1 MSLSNYMKH
10 TKAKRVGKKKFNQ
23 LINEEINKVEA
34 HRPPRVKRNGKE
46 IKTDLQTEYI
56 KDKEEIS
63 ATSAISKRPLSKQG
77 RLKTAYFNTPCIY
90 LLYKND
96 KIVYIG
102 QTKCLA
108 KRIADH
114 FESDK
119 DFDHFVVHSFVT
131 DDYVRLKKEE
141 ILIRK
146 HKPAYNIVH
155 K

>member
-1 MSLSNYMKH
+1 MKG
-10 TKAKRVGKKKFNQ
+10 ARARRVGKKKFNQ

-46 IKTDLQTEYI
+46 INPDIQQDYI
-56 KDKEEIS
+56 KDKEEIA
-63 ATSAISKRPLSKQG
+63 ATSSVSIRPLSKQG
-77 RLKTAYFNTPCIY
+77 RLKTSYLNTPCIY
-90 LLYKND
+90 MLYKND

-114 FESDK
+114 LQSDK
-119 DFDHFVVHSFVT
+119 DFDSFAVHSFIT
-131 DDYVRLKKEE
+131 DEYVRLKKEE

-146 HKPAYNIVH
+146 YKPAYNIVH